1 MLRIFVLLSL
11 FFAALFADL
20 KVVNEN
26 ELTQMQNKN
35 VVVIDIRTLGEWKEY
50 GIIENAKPITFFD
63 EKGNYDITK
72 WLSEFS
78 KYVKDKNQAFVI
90 YCAHRQ
96 RPDRRLWRGQLLAGP
111 ARRRVSHSGLIT
123 QSLDQGG
130 VERLSRLILNPMPCT
145 RHSGPAVPLTTQ
157 HLHGTLHLG

>member
-26 ELTQMQNKN
+26 ELPQMQNKN
-35 VVVIDIRTLGEWKEY
+35 VVVIDIRTLSEWKEY

-78 KYVKDKNQAFVI
+78 KYVKDKDQTFVI
-90 YCAHRQ
+90 YCAHANRTKMVG
-96 RPDRRLWRGQLLAGP
+96 DFLSKQLGYKDVYELKG
-111 ARRRVSHSGLIT
+111 GINYGW
-123 QSLDQGG
+123 LDKGMKTA
-130 VERLSRLILNPMPCT
+130 EYK
-145 RHSGPAVPLTTQ
+145 
-157 HLHGTLHLG
+157 

>member
-1 MLRIFVLLSL
+1 MLRIFLILSL

-20 KVVNEN
+20 KEVDN
-26 ELTQMQNKN
+26 TQLAEMKEKG

-90 YCAHRQ
+90 YCAHANRTKMLGNFLNKQ
-96 RPDRRLWRGQLLAGP
+96 VGYTNVYELE
-111 ARRRVSHSGLIT
+111 
-123 QSLDQGG
+123 GG
-130 VERLSRLILNPMPCT
+130 INYGWIDKGKKTVEYK
-145 RHSGPAVPLTTQ
+145 
-157 HLHGTLHLG
+157 

>member
-1 MLRIFVLLSL
+1 MLRIFLILSL

-20 KVVNEN
+20 KEVDN
-26 ELTQMQNKN
+26 TQLVEMKDKG

-50 GIIENAKPITFFD
+50 GIIEDAKLITFFD

-90 YCAHRQ
+90 YCAHANRTKMLGNFLNKQ
-96 RPDRRLWRGQLLAGP
+96 VGYTNVYELE
-111 ARRRVSHSGLIT
+111 
-123 QSLDQGG
+123 GG
-130 VERLSRLILNPMPCT
+130 INYGWIDKGKKTVEYK
-145 RHSGPAVPLTTQ
+145 
-157 HLHGTLHLG
+157 

>member
-11 FFAALFADL
+11 FFAALFTDL

-26 ELTQMQNKN
+26 ALTQMQNKN
-35 VVVIDIRTLGEWKEY
+35 VVVFDIRTLGEWKGY
-50 GIIENAKPITFFD
+50 GIIKNAKPITFFD

-90 YCAHRQ
+90 YCAHANRTKMLGNFLNKQ
-96 RPDRRLWRGQLLAGP
+96 VGYTNVYELE
-111 ARRRVSHSGLIT
+111 
-123 QSLDQGG
+123 GG
-130 VERLSRLILNPMPCT
+130 INYGWIDKGKKTVEYK
-145 RHSGPAVPLTTQ
+145 
-157 HLHGTLHLG
+157 

>member
-50 GIIENAKPITFFD
+50 GIID
-63 EKGNYDITK
+63 EV
-72 WLSEFS
+72 
-78 KYVKDKNQAFVI
+78 VKRAADKAVEI
-90 YCAHRQ
+90 
-96 RPDRRLWRGQLLAGP
+96 
-111 ARRRVSHSGLIT
+111 SGK
-123 QSLDQGG
+123 
-130 VERLSRLILNPMPCT
+130 
-145 RHSGPAVPLTTQ
+145 
-157 HLHGTLHLG
+157 